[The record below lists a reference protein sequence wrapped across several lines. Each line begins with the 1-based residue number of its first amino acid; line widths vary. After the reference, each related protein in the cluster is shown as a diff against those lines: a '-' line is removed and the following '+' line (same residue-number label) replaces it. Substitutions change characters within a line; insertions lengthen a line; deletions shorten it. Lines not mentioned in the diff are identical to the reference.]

1 MATTRMLNILLAE
14 DESAIADTVIYALGS
29 EGFQVQHCLLGSA
42 ALQQARSGQF
52 DLAVLDVGL
61 PDMSGFDVCRELRKF
76 SSLPVIFLTARGS
89 EIDRLIGLE
98 IGADDYMVKPFSPR
112 ELAARIRVV
121 LRRLN
126 QAPAADAS
134 ASPPTVLGEFEL
146 DQAGMRIR
154 YAGQVLQLTRYE
166 YLLLNMLLSRPGG
179 IFTRHQLMDSIWHDA
194 PDSTDRTVD
203 THVKTLRIKLKAVAP
218 AADPIHTHRGLGYSI
233 ELAPNGKQ
241 AST

>member
-1 MATTRMLNILLAE
+1 MLNILLAE
-14 DESAIADTVIYALGS
+14 DESAIADTIVYALNS
-29 EGFQVQHCLLGSA
+29 EGIQVHHCLLGSA
-42 ALQQARSGQF
+42 ALQQARAGRF

-121 LRRLN
+121 LRRLG

-134 ASPPTVLGEFEL
+134 APAASALGAFEV
-146 DQAGMRIR
+146 DQIGMRIR
-154 YAGQVLQLTRYE
+154 YAGQTLQLTRYE
-166 YLLLNMLLSRPGG
+166 YLLLKMLLSRPGG
-179 IFTRHQLMDSIWHDA
+179 IFTRNQLMDSIWRDA

-203 THVKTLRIKLKAVAP
+203 THVKTLRIKLKAVTP
-218 AADPIHTHRGLGYSI
+218 AADPIHTHRGLGYSL
-233 ELAPNGKQ
+233 ELATP
-241 AST
+241 

>member
-1 MATTRMLNILLAE
+1 MLNILLAE
-14 DESAIADTVIYALGS
+14 DESAIADTVIYALSS
-29 EGFQVQHCLLGSA
+29 EGFQVHHCLLGSA

-121 LRRLN
+121 LRRLGRAQPADSSN
-126 QAPAADAS
+126 VSTSTTQAPAIV
-134 ASPPTVLGEFEL
+134 TLGTFEV
-146 DQAGMRIR
+146 DQIGMRIR
-154 YAGQVLQLTRYE
+154 YASQILQLTRYE
-166 YLLLNMLLSRPGG
+166 YLLLKMLLSRPGG
-179 IFTRHQLMDSIWHDA
+179 IFTRSQLMDSIWHDA

-203 THVKTLRIKLKAVAP
+203 THVKTLRIKLKAVTP
-218 AADPIHTHRGLGYSI
+218 AADPIHTHRGLGYSL
-233 ELAPNGKQ
+233 ELTQP
-241 AST
+241 

>member
-1 MATTRMLNILLAE
+1 MLNILLAE

-29 EGFQVQHCLLGSA
+29 EGFQVHHCLLGSA

-76 SSLPVIFLTARGS
+76 SSLPVIFLTARGG

-121 LRRLN
+121 LRRLGH
-126 QAPAADAS
+126 APAADNNA
-134 ASPPTVLGEFEL
+134 AGRPAIVTLGAFEMDTL
-146 DQAGMRIR
+146 GMRIR
-154 YAGQVLQLTRYE
+154 YAGQPLQLTRYE
-166 YLLLNMLLSRPGG
+166 YLLLKMLLSRPGG
-179 IFTRHQLMDSIWHDA
+179 IFSRNQLMDSIWRDA

-203 THVKTLRIKLKAVAP
+203 THVKTLRIKLKAVTP
-218 AADPIHTHRGLGYSI
+218 AADPIHTHRGLGYSL
-233 ELAPNGKQ
+233 ELAPP
-241 AST
+241 

>member
-1 MATTRMLNILLAE
+1 MLNILLAE
-14 DESAIADTVIYALGS
+14 DESAIADTVIYALSS
-29 EGFQVQHCLLGSA
+29 EGFQVHHCLLGSS
-42 ALQQARSGQF
+42 ALQQARGGKF

-126 QAPAADAS
+126 HAPAAS
-134 ASPPTVLGEFEL
+134 ASGASPSVVLGDFEL

-154 YAGQVLQLTRYE
+154 YAGQALQLTRYE

-179 IFTRHQLMDSIWHDA
+179 IFTRNQLMDSIWHDA

-218 AADPIHTHRGLGYSI
+218 AADPIQTHRGLGYSL
-233 ELAPNGKQ
+233 ELTPHGKQ
-241 AST
+241 AAT

>member
-1 MATTRMLNILLAE
+1 MSTTRMLNILLAE
-14 DESAIADTVIYALGS
+14 DESAIADTVIYALSS
-29 EGFQVQHCLLGSA
+29 EGFQVHHCLLGSA

-121 LRRLN
+121 LRRLGH
-126 QAPAADAS
+126 APAAENSTAGSTPASVTLGAFEMDAI
-134 ASPPTVLGEFEL
+134 
-146 DQAGMRIR
+146 GMRIR
-154 YAGQVLQLTRYE
+154 YAGQALQLTRYE
-166 YLLLNMLLSRPGG
+166 YLLLKMLLSRPGG
-179 IFTRHQLMDSIWHDA
+179 IFSRNQLMDSIWHDA
-194 PDSTDRTVD
+194 PESTDRTVD
-203 THVKTLRIKLKAVAP
+203 THVKTLRIKLKAVTP
-218 AADPIHTHRGLGYSI
+218 SADPIHTHRGLGYSL
-233 ELAPNGKQ
+233 ELAPP
-241 AST
+241 

>member
-1 MATTRMLNILLAE
+1 MLNILLAE

-29 EGFQVQHCLLGSA
+29 EGFQVHHCLLGSA
-42 ALQQARSGQF
+42 ALQQARSGRF

-61 PDMSGFDVCRELRKF
+61 PDMSGFDVCRALRKF
-76 SSLPVIFLTARGS
+76 SSLPVIFLTARGG

-121 LRRLN
+121 LRRLGH
-126 QAPAADAS
+126 APAAEAG
-134 ASPPTVLGEFEL
+134 AATAAAGALGAFEV

-154 YAGQVLQLTRYE
+154 YAGQTLQLTRYE
-166 YLLLNMLLSRPGG
+166 YLLLKMLLSRPGG
-179 IFTRHQLMDSIWHDA
+179 IFTRNQLMDSIWHDA

-203 THVKTLRIKLKAVAP
+203 THVKTLRIKLKAVTP
-218 AADPIHTHRGLGYSI
+218 AADPIHTHRGLGYSL
-233 ELAPNGKQ
+233 ELA
-241 AST
+241 AT